1 MIKAQFTEADVAEA
15 TKGMGATLCKPRKAK
30 KPVCRAKSS
39 KGFVKGSG
47 GFAAGYPG
55 KAFA

>member
-1 MIKAQFTEADVAEA
+1 MIKAQFTDADVAVA
-15 TKGMGATLCKPRKAK
+15 TKGMGATVCKPRKAK
-30 KPVCRAKSS
+30 KPQCRAKSS

-55 KAFA
+55 KTFV